1 MKVIKFMDYLK
12 EEANVSSHS
21 GILVIVDVQ
30 KQFDKFTPQNFE
42 NNIMKYCKEFPKDDN
57 SGKGVYQIWDANKAQ
72 NFSYNFPNTLQT
84 IKKNYGTKFDN
95 NIKTISDQLTQ
106 KYPQAAEGQ
115 QFKLRNKNTFLVK
128 VNNNHKWFYV
138 NEELYN
144 LYLKLKG
151 RTIIL
156 IGGADDE
163 CLEDVYVSM
172 KSFGIN
178 PIYNHDYIYSAQ
190 TNDNQ
195 VSNPKQ

>member
-1 MKVIKFMDYLK
+1 MKMIRFSDYIK
-12 EEANVSSHS
+12 EAANIKSND

-42 NNIMKYCKEFPKDDN
+42 GNISKYCKEFPKDDN

-72 NFSYNFPNTLQT
+72 NFSYNFPNTLQV

-95 NIKTISDQLTQ
+95 RIRKIAENLSK
-106 KYPQAAEGQ
+106 KYPNAKEGQ
-115 QFKLRNKNTFLVK
+115 QFKLKDSNSFLVR

-138 NEELYN
+138 NEDLYN

-151 RTIIL
+151 KTIIL
-156 IGGADDE
+156 VGGASEE
-163 CLEDVYVSM
+163 CLSDLYVSM

-195 VSNPKQ
+195 VAAPK